1 MTQVTVQ
8 VSEAQIVRM
17 VRNLSPEGKRAVLKA
32 LIPRLDQS
40 EPLVDY
46 GESRIRL
53 LAAQHG
59 LDWDAMSEDERKTL
73 VDELLHEGSRA

>member
-40 EPLVDY
+40 EQLVDY
-46 GESRIRL
+46 GESRSRL
-53 LAAQHG
+53 LAAERG